1 MSLPTKNKTL
11 LIKNIGQLLQTQTGK
26 KSLKGSEMMQLPFI
40 PNAYLFIENG
50 IIKDFGSMD
59 NCPEYNIET
68 FDAQQKIL
76 MPAWTDS
83 HTHLVYAASRSEE
96 FVDKIKGLTYEDI
109 AKRGGGILNSAEKM
123 AQISPDELY
132 EKSAKLLQEAMTY
145 GTGAIEIKSGYGL
158 NLAAELK
165 MLRVIKKLKE
175 HFPIP
180 VKATF
185 LGAHAVPKKYINNKK
200 AYIEYLI
207 NEMLPAVAQE
217 NLADYIDVF
226 CEKNYFTAKETD
238 LILKAGSKLGLKPK
252 VHVNQFNSI
261 GGVKIATQN
270 NAISVD
276 HLEII
281 TDEDL
286 KYLAKSETIATILP
300 ACSFFID
307 IPYAPAKKIMSYNI
321 PLAIATDFNPGS
333 TPTFNMNFAVSLA
346 CIKQKLTPEEAINAA
361 TINAAAALELSHE
374 MGSISKGKKA
384 RLLLL
389 KSYIKTY
396 KEIPYFF
403 AINPVEKTY
412 FF

>member
-333 TPTFNMNFAVSLA
+333 TPTFNMNFAISLA